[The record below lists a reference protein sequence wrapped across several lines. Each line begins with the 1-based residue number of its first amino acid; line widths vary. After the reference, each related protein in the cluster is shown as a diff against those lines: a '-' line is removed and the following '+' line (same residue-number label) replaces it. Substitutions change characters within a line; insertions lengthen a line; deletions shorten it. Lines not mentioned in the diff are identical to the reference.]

1 MFSEKRKAQI
11 LRFIKRNQQTSVIEL
26 SNQFNVSI
34 ATIRRDLSSL
44 QKEGHI
50 RRTRGGAVLEK
61 RSLIDFSYL
70 ERERK
75 FIQQKRFIA
84 EKAIELIQSGD
95 RIFFNDG
102 TTIMLIA
109 KRLVKKNIPLTVM
122 TNSIKVADILLF
134 NSKIDVILIG
144 GSIREHSYAC
154 SGPFSELVIDS
165 LNADKAIIS
174 ADAFHPDRGVTIQ
187 SIVMASLTRKMIAKS
202 NRVIVVGDS
211 SKIGSI
217 AAVTVCNW
225 KEVDVFISDYIT
237 AKARNLIEKN
247 SVDLLM

>member
-61 RSLIDFSYL
+61 RSLIEFSYL

-109 KRLVKKNIPLTVM
+109 KRLVKKNIPITVM
-122 TNSIKVADILLF
+122 TNSIKVADILLLWRQMPEHLL
-134 NSKIDVILIG
+134 IL
-144 GSIREHSYAC
+144 
-154 SGPFSELVIDS
+154 S
-165 LNADKAIIS
+165 L
-174 ADAFHPDRGVTIQ
+174 FRF
-187 SIVMASLTRKMIAKS
+187 MI
-202 NRVIVVGDS
+202 
-211 SKIGSI
+211 
-217 AAVTVCNW
+217 
-225 KEVDVFISDYIT
+225 
-237 AKARNLIEKN
+237 NLILK
-247 SVDLLM
+247 LFQTF